1 MGAEAV
7 EGMVRV
13 VFSMGTRNLVSGLME
28 FPEGSQRLKLPST
41 IFSGIS

>member
-28 FPEGSQRLKLPST
+28 FPEGSQRL
-41 IFSGIS
+41 